1 MCEARTPQLYR
12 LRNGNFIV
20 FNIGLKGSWIFESGA
35 KTINHFPKG
44 RSEVQPNEVL
54 IPVILV

>member
-1 MCEARTPQLYR
+1 MQQGDKKITYNVGIKRSDLCL
-12 LRNGNFIV
+12 
-20 FNIGLKGSWIFESGA
+20 SGA